1 MLHNLKC
8 KRSPH
13 AAPLLCASP
22 HPLAMVCFPR
32 ASWPHQLPRIRPKAL
47 HYAACS
53 NWSENVTPTPN
64 PIRHHTLPARVE
76 PAHTRRPSRRPSQT
90 AELPPHNRTASQWGS
105 SVALE
110 ALIQGSFAGKRDVG
124 PRAADKPQ
132 PLFSAREAET
142 LNPKPLTLNPKHEPP
157 EALSSPLSLPCIC
170 GGGSG
175 LEVRSLRFGIRGVGV

>member
-1 MLHNLKC
+1 MP
-8 KRSPH
+8 PH
-13 AAPLLCASP
+13 SSAPAPTPSRWSASQEHRGP
-22 HPLAMVCFPR
+22 TNYLGYA
-32 ASWPHQLPRIRPKAL
+32 PKAL

-110 ALIQGSFAGKRDVG
+110 ALIQGSFAGKRAVG

-142 LNPKPLTLNPKHEPP
+142 LNPKSLTLNPKHEPP
-157 EALSSPLSLPCIC
+157 EALSSPLTVMAITAKP
-170 GGGSG
+170 
-175 LEVRSLRFGIRGVGV
+175 